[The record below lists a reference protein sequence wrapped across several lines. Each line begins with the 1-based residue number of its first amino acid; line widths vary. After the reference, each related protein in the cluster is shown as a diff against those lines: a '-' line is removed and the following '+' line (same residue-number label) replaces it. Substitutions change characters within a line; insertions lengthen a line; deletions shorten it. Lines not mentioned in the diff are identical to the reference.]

1 VTLAIEGFSSQP
13 LESLYRA
20 SSVIRRAAEFEAT
33 AVGQVEVLIGIES
46 DQASRVAKAL
56 AAIDTEFRRAHS
68 FLTGVEEFSA
78 GGTLPFGRGPP
89 PLVDL
94 YWYRST
100 SIAIAVDI
108 ASTARVKAL
117 RRHIHGS
124 TASHAVF

>member
-56 AAIDTEFRRAHS
+56 QRSIRS
-68 FLTGVEEFSA
+68 FVERTAS
-78 GGTLPFGRGPP
+78 LP
-89 PLVDL
+89 
-94 YWYRST
+94 
-100 SIAIAVDI
+100 
-108 ASTARVKAL
+108 AL
-117 RRHIHGS
+117 RSSRPEAPFPSAAARHH
-124 TASHAVF
+124 